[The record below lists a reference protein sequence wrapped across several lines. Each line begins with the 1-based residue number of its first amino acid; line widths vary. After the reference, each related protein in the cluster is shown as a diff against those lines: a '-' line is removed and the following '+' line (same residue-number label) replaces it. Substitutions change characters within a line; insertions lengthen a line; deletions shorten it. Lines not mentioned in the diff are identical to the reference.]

1 MLEFRGRP
9 SLLMPSLPLASAA
22 RSGFR
27 SLDRIFD
34 GFETLVGEVVQ
45 RDIGGHGVSFQRG
58 ELLSETPPCLHTGGA
73 LSRSP
78 SAAQG
83 STALWERRPMALYFR
98 LFGVIALGMDW
109 RDLLEPDS

>member
-1 MLEFRGRP
+1 M
-9 SLLMPSLPLASAA
+9 LMPSLPLASAA

-83 STALWERRPMALYFR
+83 STDLWERRPMALYFR

-109 RDLLEPDS
+109 RDLLEPDSK